1 MYTIHIFIY
10 IHYIVQLSNML
21 QFFNRVLECPQNW
34 SVCGLKWVSG
44 CSLHSTQPLLTCT
57 LCPVSVTDQPFI
69 SSRSCDWRLLS
80 LPSSLWVAW
89 RLLLPNPLQV
99 QGQRGWCTNPLW
111 NTGTE
116 HCCCFF
122 TFSFFV
128 ECLDNVTEERGSV
141 ASNKKDCL
149 YQYSNIWYGNN

>member
-1 MYTIHIFIY
+1 MYTIHIYLYIY
-10 IHYIVQLSNML
+10 YIVQLSNML
-21 QFFNRVLECPQNW
+21 QFFNTVPECPQNW

-57 LCPVSVTDQPFI
+57 LCP
-69 SSRSCDWRLLS
+69 
-80 LPSSLWVAW
+80 SLWLISHLSALDLVTGGCCHC
-89 RLLLPNPLQV
+89 LLHSELLGDCCSPIHFRYKDKGDDALI
-99 QGQRGWCTNPLW
+99 
-111 NTGTE
+111 
-116 HCCCFF
+116 HCGILAQNIVVVFF